1 MQRLLDSFIH
11 GFINCLTY
19 HYKTQK
25 LIILEII
32 KDQETGPEW
41 QTIAIFISVCH
52 FHVSVTLLYRVCD
65 VHATCL
71 SRCYDIDETLLE
83 QISNIAAS
91 F

>member
-1 MQRLLDSFIH
+1 MQRLLDLFIH

-41 QTIAIFISVCH
+41 HKAVNF
-52 FHVSVTLLYRVCD
+52 
-65 VHATCL
+65 
-71 SRCYDIDETLLE
+71 
-83 QISNIAAS
+83 
-91 F
+91 